1 MTQKIGII
9 LKKRGVVGKHVL
21 KESES
26 KYFRL
31 FGPYG
36 LGLNYLTFPLYGKN
50 RQYVNIRVHLCSN
63 KNFINKI

>member
-36 LGLNYLTFPLYGKN
+36 LGLNY
-50 RQYVNIRVHLCSN
+50 
-63 KNFINKI
+63 

>member
-9 LKKRGVVGKHVL
+9 LKKRGYYRAVVGKHVL

-36 LGLNYLTFPLYGKN
+36 LGHNYLTFPLYGKN
-50 RQYVNIRVHLCSN
+50 TDSM
-63 KNFINKI
+63 